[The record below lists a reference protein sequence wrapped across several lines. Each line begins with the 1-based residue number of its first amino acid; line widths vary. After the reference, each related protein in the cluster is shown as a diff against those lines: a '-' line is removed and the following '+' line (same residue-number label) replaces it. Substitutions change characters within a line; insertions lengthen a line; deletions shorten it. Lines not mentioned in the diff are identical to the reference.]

1 MSKVLKL
8 LLSNPNMF
16 YRKLLNK
23 FPKKLRNFLL
33 KFPSEMELSEQLS
46 KLRKRY
52 EGKPIFVFPSPSTP
66 WGYMF
71 QRPQQLAT
79 ALSKKGFPV
88 IYCVDTSFVEKPD
101 WDIRGLLNLE
111 GNIYLYNDGFDGQ
124 SLSLLKDNVVIWQ
137 YWPHQQRFIERFVDT
152 VPVIYDCIDHLT
164 TFSHYNG
171 IEDDHQNVLLR
182 ATLVLA
188 TADNIMKSVKPI
200 RDDCILVPN
209 GVHYEDFSV
218 VPAEQK
224 WDEMEQIRKNS
235 KVIIGYYGAIAEW
248 MDFELIEYCAS
259 QNPDWTIVL
268 IGEVYPDINVVE
280 KPNIIYLPRQDYKRL
295 SLFLNDVDVAVLP
308 FKIND
313 ITINT
318 SPVKIFEYMAS
329 GTPVVSTALHE
340 VLKYNEILIG
350 NDKYEFNK
358 QIKVAMGK
366 VNDHDFISSLRKCA
380 QNNTWDQRVE
390 TVLEVCKER
399 GIL

>member
-1 MSKVLKL
+1 MSKALKL

-23 FPKKLRNFLL
+23 FPKRLRNFLFQ
-33 KFPSEMELSEQLS
+33 FPSEIEISEQLS
-46 KLRKRY
+46 KLRKQY

-79 ALSKKGFPV
+79 ALSKQGFPV
-88 IYCVDTSFVEKPD
+88 IYCVNTSFVEKPD
-101 WDIRGLLNLE
+101 WYVRGLLKLE

-124 SLSLLKDNVVIWQ
+124 SLRSLKDNVVIWQ
-137 YWPHQQRFIERFVDT
+137 YWPHQQRFIERFSDT

-164 TFSHYNG
+164 TFSHYTG
-171 IEDDHQNVLLR
+171 IEDDHQNALLK

-209 GVHYEDFSV
+209 GVNYEDFNG
-218 VPAEQK
+218 VPAEEK
-224 WDEMEQIRKNS
+224 WEEMERIRKNS

-248 MDFELIEYCAS
+248 MDFELIEYSAA

-268 IGEVYPDINVVE
+268 IGEVYPYIRVVE
-280 KPNIIYLPRQDYKRL
+280 RPNIIYLPRQDYKRL
-295 SLFLNDVDVAVLP
+295 SLFLNDVDVAILP

-340 VLKYNEILIG
+340 VKKYREIFIG
-350 NDKYEFNK
+350 NDKYAFNEQLK
-358 QIKVAMGK
+358 AAMSK
-366 VNDHDFISSLRKCA
+366 VNDMEYIKSLQKCA
-380 QNNTWDQRVE
+380 QNNTWDERVAA
-390 TVLEVCKER
+390 VLKACKKR